1 MDGGINMSS
10 EKQIDPK
17 IFWPAIIVVLALS
30 LPLVVFPEAGSRVVN
45 AALGFITAKFGWLFL
60 LFCMACFGILMWL
73 AFGKYGNV
81 KLGGPKD
88 EPEFST
94 ISWIAMLFCAGI
106 GIGIMLWSFV
116 EPIYYLGGPPLGIEP
131 HSAMAAEWAHMYGQ
145 FHWGFSAWAI
155 YAIASV
161 PIAYAIYVR
170 KAPHLR
176 MSDASK
182 GLIGK
187 HADGPFGTLID
198 VLMMFG
204 IVGGV
209 GTSLGLAVPLVA
221 ALFGELFGLPDSFL
235 LKIAILV
242 IWTVIFGGSV
252 YRGLSKGI
260 RVLSNINLI
269 LALAFAGFIL
279 LVGPT
284 VFILSMWTNS
294 FGIML
299 DNFFRMSF
307 WLDPV
312 LKGGFPEGWTVFYW
326 AWWIAYAPMMG
337 LFVARISK
345 GRTIKQLVIAEC
357 LLGTIGC
364 WIPFAIFGGYSLFID
379 INGIVP
385 VSQILGESG
394 QAAAIIATLNS
405 LPLSKLVVLVY
416 TVLCFIFLATTLDSS
431 AYVLA
436 SACTKKLG
444 GDEEPARWNRVIW
457 AMVLAVVGTGLLAV
471 GGLNAVQMS
480 TVVVALP
487 LVPVLII
494 MIVSLLKWLKEDY
507 GEILKPQIHAI
518 DYKPHEIINEVDSKD
533 QQINV

>member
-1 MDGGINMSS
+1 MNS

-30 LPLVVFPEAGSRVVN
+30 IPLVVFPEAGSRAVN
-45 AALGFITAKFGWLFL
+45 TALGFITAKFGWLFL
-60 LFCMACFGILMWL
+60 LFCMGCFSILMWL
-73 AFGKYGNV
+73 AFGRYGNV
-81 KLGGPKD
+81 KLGGPND

-106 GIGIMLWSFV
+106 GIGIMLWSFI
-116 EPIYYLGGPPLGIEP
+116 EPIYYLSGPPLGIEP
-131 HSAMAAEWAHMYGQ
+131 HSDLAVEWAHMYGQ

-161 PIAYAIYVR
+161 PIAYCVYVR
-170 KAPHLR
+170 KASHLR
-176 MSDASK
+176 MSIASK
-182 GLIGK
+182 GLIGR

-221 ALFGELFGLPDSFL
+221 ALFGELFGIPDSFL
-235 LKIAILV
+235 LKIAILA
-242 IWTVIFGGSV
+242 IWTLIFGVSV
-252 YRGLSKGI
+252 YKGLSKGI
-260 RVLSNINLI
+260 KVLSNINLY
-269 LALAFAGFIL
+269 LALIFAGFIL
-279 LVGPT
+279 FVGPT

-312 LKGGFPEGWTVFYW
+312 TKGGFPEGWTVFYW
-326 AWWIAYAPMMG
+326 AWWVAYAPMMG

-345 GRTIKQLVIAEC
+345 GRTIKELVIAEC
-357 LLGTIGC
+357 FWGTLGC
-364 WIPFAIFGGYSLFID
+364 WIPFAIFGGYALHVD

-385 VSQILGESG
+385 VSQILSQSG
-394 QAAAIIATLNS
+394 QAAAIIAILNS

-444 GDEEPARWNRVIW
+444 GNEEPARWNRVLW
-457 AMVLAVVGTGLLAV
+457 ALVLAVVGAGLLAV
-471 GGLNAVQMS
+471 GGLSAVQLS
-480 TVVVALP
+480 TVIVALP

-494 MIVSLLKWLKEDY
+494 MIASLLKWLKEDY
-507 GEILKPQIHAI
+507 GQMLKPKIYAI
-518 DYKPHEIINEVDSKD
+518 DYKPIEQDEEVVSRGSK
-533 QQINV
+533 ISI